1 MDMMRES
8 RKARGSRVARFALPV
23 VLACAWMVS
32 GAAFAQ
38 TPAAEKAPVAPEQ
51 WTQNFPEALRLAQA
65 QRRPLV
71 IYGSSHDCPHC
82 QRMQA
87 ALSRDEFQSWVK
99 GSGLYLVK
107 TYYDQTNSVPVQEQ
121 AAKFLDTLP
130 NPQPRVY
137 PTVGIYWPKSSNE
150 VLRTAFPARRGKMPG
165 EANALLLGEFLN
177 AMDRLLADYFASIG
191 GHPRMVLRPVE
202 VGRDAPKLIRVAV
215 DGPGTAEM
223 TPKSGELFRGKKV
236 VLKATAA
243 PGMTFRGW
251 LCPDGK
257 MRKPRYGR
265 GFSLGF
271 AMPAGTYTAV
281 FAKP

>member
-1 MDMMRES
+1 MKKLPS
-8 RKARGSRVARFALPV
+8 RKTDRMKAGRFVLWLFLAVAWTFGPPV
-23 VLACAWMVS
+23 L
-32 GAAFAQ
+32 AQ
-38 TPAAEKAPVAPEQ
+38 TPVAETSPVVPEQ

-71 IYGSSHDCPHC
+71 IYGSSHSCPHC

-87 ALSRDEFQSWVK
+87 ALSRDEFQTWVR
-99 GSGLYLVK
+99 GSGIYLVK

-137 PTVGIYWPKSSNE
+137 PTVGIYWPRSSNE
-150 VLRTAFPARRGKMPG
+150 VLRSAFPARRGKMPG

-177 AMDRLLADYFASIG
+177 AMDRLLADYFASTG
-191 GHPRMVLRPVE
+191 GRPRMVLRPVE
-202 VGRDAPKLIRVAV
+202 VGRDAPKLIRVAA
-215 DGPGTAEM
+215 DGAGTVEM

-243 PGMTFRGW
+243 PGMTFKGW

-265 GFSLGF
+265 SFALGF

-281 FAKP
+281 FVKP

>member
-1 MDMMRES
+1 MEKSSALVTRAGALLLLVS
-8 RKARGSRVARFALPV
+8 ASLPV
-23 VLACAWMVS
+23 ELA
-32 GAAFAQ
+32 AAQA
-38 TPAAEKAPVAPEQ
+38 PAAEASPVVPEQ

-65 QRRPLV
+65 RRRPLV
-71 IYGSSHDCPHC
+71 VYGSSHDCPHC

-87 ALSRDEFQSWVK
+87 ALARDEFQSWVW

-107 TYYDQTNSVPVQEQ
+107 TYYDQTNGVPVQEQ
-121 AAKFLDTLP
+121 AAKFLDALP

-150 VLRTAFPARRGKMPG
+150 VLRTAFSARRGKMPG
-165 EANALLLGEFLN
+165 EASPLLLGEFLN
-177 AMDRLLADYFASIG
+177 AMDRLLADYFASLEG
-191 GHPRMVLRPVE
+191 RSRMVLRPVE
-202 VGRDAPKLIRVAV
+202 VGRDAPKQIRVAV
-215 DGPGTAEM
+215 DGAGTVEM

-243 PGMTFRGW
+243 PGMAFKGW

-265 GFSLGF
+265 GFALGF

-281 FAKP
+281 FVKP